1 LKDKIGEKQLIT
13 KKESKI
19 IKKVIKRI
27 RVKIEIK
34 NKLEGNHKFFIKGL
48 N

>member
-1 LKDKIGEKQLIT
+1 LKDKIGEKHLIT
-13 KKESKI
+13 QKESKI
-19 IKKVIKRI
+19 KKIIKRI

-34 NKLEGNHKFFIKGL
+34 NKLKGNHKFFIKGL